1 MDSKRVQFA
10 VTDPT
15 AADAPKPASAATRAV
30 HQSVPE
36 ELPFSDQA
44 DFTQV

>member
-1 MDSKRVQFA
+1 M
-10 VTDPT
+10 TDPT
-15 AADAPKPASAATRAV
+15 FAAAPKPASAATQAV

-44 DFTQV
+44 DFTQA